1 MVNYNGTDEDDI
13 IDASQLNTGIDR
25 IYPGKGND
33 VITKVRS
40 GQTVVSSPGEDT
52 ISGSNF
58 DYALWDAEQAVTI
71 NLEEGW
77 SEDGFGTR
85 DTISDVTTIHGSRF
99 GDTFYGTAN
108 YEKFFANGGNNT
120 IDGGG
125 GSDRV
130 SYAPGRGPSTDYKI
144 TYIDDSFHVKGKDT
158 LDIIK
163 NVATIEFMD
172 DSKIIEAKYF
182 SSPIKA
188 DLSYTAYKFY
198 DSTIAPEYTY
208 AGVTTE
214 AKLVSWFAQGGSLLD
229 LNEDGI
235 KDVILPLSKGYASG
249 IDGSTPFIALTTE
262 SGKLVYNEEINAS
275 MPNITSSRRADTIKL
290 VNSETLSIVSANH
303 DTEEESKRSDPDRKV
318 PYSELAIITT
328 ISSEIKQT
336 DIIPKLPIGTNDQ
349 PYAVDA
355 HSMAV
360 GDINGDGLDDIF
372 VGEMSSPPYAL
383 IQQSDGNFEIV
394 KNEFYTY
401 LRTVPTSDANKFN
414 LLLDSGLID
423 IDNDGFDDLIA
434 GFGHGEGSSKIY
446 LNNNGNFS
454 KESFIDLPNSI
465 YGSDNQLHMKT
476 MPSDFDNDGDID
488 LAIQWSRYEPYYGGH
503 YIQILINDGSGNFQD
518 NTEKITEDPY
528 IDAYLSRLQWSE
540 PWQLIDLNNDNHM
553 DIAGTRA
560 LNDTPTIYLNDGT
573 GSFEV
578 IDIARNETNGK
589 PYAYFDFDQDGLIE
603 FVTFN
608 SKWSKSENGVGTES
622 EISFHIYELTKKIGT
637 GPNYS
642 TDTAEK
648 GAPGFNEQYYLNE
661 NSFAK
666 EAVDT
671 GTYATGLEHYLAEGK
686 EAGLET
692 FAPFTKVHGYSG
704 DDTIVLREGNE
715 TAFGYA
721 GKDTFEGGAGND
733 VIDGGVGIDTVIY
746 KDSSSAYTLTLND
759 DGTVSVV
766 HSSTSEGFTNEGSDT
781 LTSIEKMQF
790 SDKILSKISLKY
802 QLSETV
808 DTSENI
814 LSAHTEDVL
823 SGTLNFNKGDNIII
837 LDGQGKTYRGL
848 EGDDTYFVSQLLP
861 KDGKVSI
868 TDTEGSNTIQLPPNT
883 YVDKSLFTKNA
894 TRLTLEDG
902 REITISGADKFSYN
916 VGGNI
921 TDGTKGTDLTFTEFA
936 EVFGVY
942 DILNSSSAQT
952 GEISD
957 MYII

>member
-1 MVNYNGTDEDDI
+1 
-13 IDASQLNTGIDR
+13 
-25 IYPGKGND
+25 
-33 VITKVRS
+33 
-40 GQTVVSSPGEDT
+40 
-52 ISGSNF
+52 
-58 DYALWDAEQAVTI
+58 
-71 NLEEGW
+71 
-77 SEDGFGTR
+77 
-85 DTISDVTTIHGSRF
+85 
-99 GDTFYGTAN
+99 
-108 YEKFFANGGNNT
+108 
-120 IDGGG
+120 
-125 GSDRV
+125 
-130 SYAPGRGPSTDYKI
+130 
-144 TYIDDSFHVKGKDT
+144 
-158 LDIIK
+158 
-163 NVATIEFMD
+163 
-172 DSKIIEAKYF
+172 
-182 SSPIKA
+182 
-188 DLSYTAYKFY
+188 
-198 DSTIAPEYTY
+198 
-208 AGVTTE
+208 
-214 AKLVSWFAQGGSLLD
+214 
-229 LNEDGI
+229 
-235 KDVILPLSKGYASG
+235 
-249 IDGSTPFIALTTE
+249 
-262 SGKLVYNEEINAS
+262 

-372 VGEMSSPPYAL
+372 VGEMSSSPYAL

-671 GTYATGLEHYLAEGK
+671 GTYATGLEHYLTEGK

-921 TDGTKGTDLTFTEFA
+921 TDGTKGMDLTFTEFA

-952 GEISD
+952 GENSD